1 MKKIRIMSGCIG
13 IICVGVIF
21 ISVVKYIKMDK
32 IEIDPKKDYFLISED
47 NTFRDFPYMLG
58 NRLSL
63 LAEDSK
69 MPVAH
74 MGGFCRGFDQF
85 HYSKG
90 YLCYK
95 KTYSSSLLIS
105 TMFIDRDR
113 LYVCSL
119 SPKKTIKEIENVDRY
134 VLEGEKLIYED
145 TKGHLHYYNIKTE
158 EKQEI
163 EWKWKDYWNIAI
175 DNIRWKDRENFYILN
190 DDRKRLFC
198 YSIKD
203 GKAVR
208 IAETEESIL
217 GVIPTGESV
226 LLYLESGEII
236 KYSIPNQESEVL
248 ISGINASIYRES
260 EGIWWGQMINSNVI
274 GCPFSIGGDGRLYY
288 DNNLKLYAYDFQ
300 EKATEEIVSF
310 GDMEKYRPKD
320 ELENDSVYGSYS
332 YVIGK
337 DGIIISKSGNESGKH
352 IVYYDFEGKLKSKKL
367 VKFPQWETNEYARNF
382 AY

>member
-21 ISVVKYIKMDK
+21 ISVVKYIKMKK

-163 EWKWKDYWNIAI
+163 KVVKFQNPFRVLKINGKSYLSKVKGSGNYIQFKKSKIRLNYKLKPGWKIFATYVEGFKPDTVKNNTTYTLKELSSYIAI
-175 DNIRWKDRENFYILN
+175 CAKNKKAE
-190 DDRKRLFC
+190 RK
-198 YSIKD
+198 
-203 GKAVR
+203 
-208 IAETEESIL
+208 
-217 GVIPTGESV
+217 
-226 LLYLESGEII
+226 YL
-236 KYSIPNQESEVL
+236 
-248 ISGINASIYRES
+248 
-260 EGIWWGQMINSNVI
+260 
-274 GCPFSIGGDGRLYY
+274 
-288 DNNLKLYAYDFQ
+288 
-300 EKATEEIVSF
+300 
-310 GDMEKYRPKD
+310 
-320 ELENDSVYGSYS
+320 
-332 YVIGK
+332 
-337 DGIIISKSGNESGKH
+337 
-352 IVYYDFEGKLKSKKL
+352 
-367 VKFPQWETNEYARNF
+367 
-382 AY
+382 